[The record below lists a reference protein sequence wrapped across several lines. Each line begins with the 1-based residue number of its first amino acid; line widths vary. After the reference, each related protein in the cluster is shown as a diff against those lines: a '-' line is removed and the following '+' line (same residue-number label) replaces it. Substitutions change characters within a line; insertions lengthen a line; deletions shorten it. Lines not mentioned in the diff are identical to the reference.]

1 MQYKTLGD
9 GTSSASVAVLDDDVF
24 TSDRRPLPS
33 SAVSNLDSHPRAQI
47 IREGFYKSPRLQ
59 PTGYI
64 PDIYDFPPAHR
75 VITKPKNSK
84 SLSAGDGRLSSSS
97 LSINHPPVTQR
108 KQLMEILH
116 FILLYEYMNASNR

>member
-1 MQYKTLGD
+1 MQYKTLGN

-24 TSDRRPLPS
+24 TSDKRPLPS
-33 SAVSNLDSHPRAQI
+33 AAVSNLDSHPRAQI

-59 PTGYI
+59 PAGYV
-64 PDIYDFPPAHR
+64 PDTYDFPPARR
-75 VITKPKNSK
+75 VIAKPKNSK

-108 KQLMEILH
+108 KQ
-116 FILLYEYMNASNR
+116 